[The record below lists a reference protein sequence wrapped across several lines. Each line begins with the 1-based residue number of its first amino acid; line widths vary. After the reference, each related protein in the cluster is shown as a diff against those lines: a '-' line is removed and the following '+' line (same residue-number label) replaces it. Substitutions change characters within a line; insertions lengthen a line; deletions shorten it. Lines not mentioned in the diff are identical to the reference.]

1 MKTRSRRTVAALVAG
16 LSLIVIFAVALAV
29 ARAPD
34 DGALAQGLRGGGF
47 VIVVR
52 HGPTFADIDD
62 GDLLNLDSNA
72 AQLNLNDEGETLAKA
87 FGRAMHD
94 VGIPVGRVF
103 TSKYNG
109 SYETAVL
116 AGFEDIVKVSD
127 LTDGGLVIS
136 PREYDRR
143 AEGFRKMIAMPP
155 NTGTNTILITHQ
167 RNLVAALG
175 KGWQDVKQGEASIFR
190 PENGTYKLVAR
201 VQIDEWRRIANAAKA
216 PTRPL
221 AEIPQQPTA
230 QPH

>member
-1 MKTRSRRTVAALVAG
+1 MKTRSRRIVAALVAC

-29 ARAPD
+29 ARAPED
-34 DGALAQGLRGGGF
+34 EALARGLGGGGF

-109 SYETAVL
+109 AYETAVL

-143 AEGFRKMIAMPP
+143 AEGFRKMLAMPP
-155 NTGTNTILITHQ
+155 NAGTNTILITHQ

-201 VQIDEWRRIANAAKA
+201 VQIDEWRRIANAAKVA
-216 PTRPL
+216 TRPL

>member
-1 MKTRSRRTVAALVAG
+1 MKTRPRRTVAALVACLG
-16 LSLIVIFAVALAV
+16 LLGIFAVAVTV

-34 DGALAQGLRGGGF
+34 DKALAQGLRSGGF

-52 HGPTFADIDD
+52 HGPTFADIEDS
-62 GDLLNLDSNA
+62 DLLNLESNA
-72 AQLNLNDEGETLAKA
+72 AQLNLNDEGETLARA

-109 SYETAVL
+109 AYETAVL
-116 AGFEDIVKVSD
+116 AGLEDIVKAPD

-143 AEGFRKMIAMPP
+143 AEGFRKMLAMPP
-155 NTGTNTILITHQ
+155 DAATNTILITHQ

-175 KGWQDVKQGEASIFR
+175 KDWQDVKQGEASIFR

-201 VQIDEWRRIANAAKA
+201 VRIDEWPSIAKA
-216 PTRPL
+216 PRQTPV
-221 AEIPQQPTA
+221 
-230 QPH
+230 H

>member
-1 MKTRSRRTVAALVAG
+1 METRSRRTFAALVACLG
-16 LSLIVIFAVALAV
+16 LIGFAVAVTA

-34 DGALAQGLRGGGF
+34 DKAIAQGLRSGGF

-52 HGPTFADIDD
+52 HGPTFADIED
-62 GDLLNLDSNA
+62 GDLLNFDSNA
-72 AQLNLNDEGETLAKA
+72 AQLNLNDEGETLARA

-109 SYETAVL
+109 AYETAVL
-116 AGFEDIVKVSD
+116 AGFDDIVKAPD

-143 AEGFRKMIAMPP
+143 AEGFRKMLAMPP
-155 NTGTNTILITHQ
+155 DAGTNTILITHQ

-175 KGWQDVKQGEASIFR
+175 KDWQDAKQGEASIFR
-190 PENGTYKLVAR
+190 PENGNYKLVAR
-201 VQIDEWRRIANAAKA
+201 VQIAEWPRIAKV
-216 PTRPL
+216 PR
-221 AEIPQQPTA
+221 
-230 QPH
+230 

>member
-1 MKTRSRRTVAALVAG
+1 MKTRSRRTVAALVACLG
-16 LSLIVIFAVALAV
+16 LIGFAVAVTA

-34 DGALAQGLRGGGF
+34 DKALAQGLRSGGF

-52 HGPTFADIDD
+52 HGPTFADIED

-72 AQLNLNDEGETLAKA
+72 AQLNLNDEGETLARA

-109 SYETAVL
+109 AYETAVL
-116 AGFEDIVKVSD
+116 AGFDDIVKAPD

-143 AEGFRKMIAMPP
+143 AEGFRKMLAMPP
-155 NTGTNTILITHQ
+155 DAGTNTILITHQ

-175 KGWQDVKQGEASIFR
+175 KDWQDVKQGEASIFR
-190 PENGTYKLVAR
+190 PENGSYKLVAR
-201 VQIDEWRRIANAAKA
+201 VQIAEWPRIAKV
-216 PTRPL
+216 PR
-221 AEIPQQPTA
+221 
-230 QPH
+230 

>member
-1 MKTRSRRTVAALVAG
+1 MKTRPRRTVAALVACLG
-16 LSLIVIFAVALAV
+16 LIGFAVAVTA

-34 DGALAQGLRGGGF
+34 DKALAQGLRSGGF

-72 AQLNLNDEGETLAKA
+72 AQLNLNDEGETLARA

-109 SYETAVL
+109 AYETAVL
-116 AGFEDIVKVSD
+116 AGFDDIVKAPD

-143 AEGFRKMIAMPP
+143 AEGFRKMLAMPP
-155 NTGTNTILITHQ
+155 DAGTNTILITHQ

-175 KGWQDVKQGEASIFR
+175 KEWQDVKQGEASIFR
-190 PENGTYKLVAR
+190 PENGSYKLVAR
-201 VQIDEWRRIANAAKA
+201 VQIAEWPRIAKV
-216 PTRPL
+216 PR
-221 AEIPQQPTA
+221 
-230 QPH
+230 

>member
-1 MKTRSRRTVAALVAG
+1 MKTRSRRSVAALVACLG
-16 LSLIVIFAVALAV
+16 LIGFAVAVTA

-34 DGALAQGLRGGGF
+34 DKALAQGLRSRGF

-52 HGPTFADIDD
+52 HGPTFADIED

-72 AQLNLNDEGETLAKA
+72 AQLNLNDEGETLARA

-109 SYETAVL
+109 AYETAVL
-116 AGFEDIVKVSD
+116 AGFDDIVKAPD

-143 AEGFRKMIAMPP
+143 AEGFRKMLAMPP
-155 NTGTNTILITHQ
+155 DAGTNTILITHQ

-175 KGWQDVKQGEASIFR
+175 KEWQDVKQGEASIFR
-190 PENGTYKLVAR
+190 PENGSYKLVAR
-201 VQIDEWRRIANAAKA
+201 VRIDEWHRIAKAAKVD
-216 PTRPL
+216 TRPL
-221 AEIPQQPTA
+221 AEIPQPPTPL
-230 QPH
+230 PH

>member
-1 MKTRSRRTVAALVAG
+1 MKTRSRRTVAALVACLG
-16 LSLIVIFAVALAV
+16 LIGFAVAVTA

-34 DGALAQGLRGGGF
+34 DKALAQGLRSGGF

-52 HGPTFADIDD
+52 HGPTFADIED

-72 AQLNLNDEGETLAKA
+72 AQLNLNDEGETLARA

-109 SYETAVL
+109 AYETAVL
-116 AGFEDIVKVSD
+116 AGFDDIVKAPD
-127 LTDGGLVIS
+127 LTDGGFVIS

-143 AEGFRKMIAMPP
+143 AEGFRKMLAMPP
-155 NTGTNTILITHQ
+155 NAGMNTILITHQ

-175 KGWQDVKQGEASIFR
+175 KDWQDAKQGEASIFR
-190 PENGTYKLVAR
+190 PENGSYKLVAR
-201 VQIDEWRRIANAAKA
+201 VQIAEWSRIAKV
-216 PTRPL
+216 PR
-221 AEIPQQPTA
+221 
-230 QPH
+230 

>member
-1 MKTRSRRTVAALVAG
+1 MKTRSRRTVAALVACLG
-16 LSLIVIFAVALAV
+16 LIGFAVAVTA

-34 DGALAQGLRGGGF
+34 DKGLAQGLRSGGF

-52 HGPTFADIDD
+52 HGPTFADIED

-72 AQLNLNDEGETLAKA
+72 AQLNLNDEGETLARA

-109 SYETAVL
+109 AYETAVL
-116 AGFEDIVKVSD
+116 AGFDDIVKAPD
-127 LTDGGLVIS
+127 LTDGGLVIA

-143 AEGFRKMIAMPP
+143 AEGFRKMLAMPP
-155 NTGTNTILITHQ
+155 DAGTNTILITHQ

-175 KGWQDVKQGEASIFR
+175 KDWRDAKQGAASIFR
-190 PENGTYKLVAR
+190 PENGSYKLVAR
-201 VQIDEWRRIANAAKA
+201 VQIAEWPRIAKV
-216 PTRPL
+216 PR
-221 AEIPQQPTA
+221 
-230 QPH
+230 

>member
-1 MKTRSRRTVAALVAG
+1 MKTRSRRTVAALVACLG
-16 LSLIVIFAVALAV
+16 LIGFAVVVTA

-34 DGALAQGLRGGGF
+34 DKALAQGLRSGGF

-52 HGPTFADIDD
+52 HGPTFADIED

-72 AQLNLNDEGETLAKA
+72 AQLNLNDEGETLARA

-109 SYETAVL
+109 AYETAVL
-116 AGFEDIVKVSD
+116 AGFDDIVKAPD

-143 AEGFRKMIAMPP
+143 AEGFRKMLAMPP
-155 NTGTNTILITHQ
+155 DAATNTILITHQ

-175 KGWQDVKQGEASIFR
+175 KDWRDAKQGEASIFR
-190 PENGTYKLVAR
+190 PENGGYKLVAR
-201 VQIDEWRRIANAAKA
+201 VQIAEWPRIAKV
-216 PTRPL
+216 PR
-221 AEIPQQPTA
+221 
-230 QPH
+230 

>member
-1 MKTRSRRTVAALVAG
+1 MKTRPRRTVAALVACLG
-16 LSLIVIFAVALAV
+16 LLGIFAVAVTA

-34 DGALAQGLRGGGF
+34 DKALAQGLRSGGF

-52 HGPTFADIDD
+52 HGPTFADIED

-72 AQLNLNDEGETLAKA
+72 AQLNLNDEGEALARA

-109 SYETAVL
+109 AYETAVL
-116 AGFEDIVKVSD
+116 AGFDDIVKAPD

-143 AEGFRKMIAMPP
+143 AEGFRKMLAMPP
-155 NTGTNTILITHQ
+155 DVGTNTILITHQ

-175 KGWQDVKQGEASIFR
+175 KDWRDAKQGEASIFR
-190 PENGTYKLVAR
+190 PENGSYKLVAR
-201 VQIDEWRRIANAAKA
+201 VQIAEWPRMAKV
-216 PTRPL
+216 PR
-221 AEIPQQPTA
+221 
-230 QPH
+230 

>member
-1 MKTRSRRTVAALVAG
+1 MKTRSRRIVAALVACLG
-16 LSLIVIFAVALAV
+16 LIGFAVAVTA

-34 DGALAQGLRGGGF
+34 DEALAQGLRSGGF

-52 HGPTFADIDD
+52 HGPTFADIED

-72 AQLNLNDEGETLAKA
+72 AQLNLNDEGETLARA

-109 SYETAVL
+109 AYETAVL
-116 AGFEDIVKVSD
+116 AGFDDIVKAPD

-143 AEGFRKMIAMPP
+143 AEGFRKMLAMPP
-155 NTGTNTILITHQ
+155 DAATNTILITHQ

-175 KGWQDVKQGEASIFR
+175 KEWQDAKQGEASIFR
-190 PENGTYKLVAR
+190 PENGGYKLVAR
-201 VQIDEWRRIANAAKA
+201 VQIAEWPRIAKV
-216 PTRPL
+216 PR
-221 AEIPQQPTA
+221 
-230 QPH
+230 

>member
-1 MKTRSRRTVAALVAG
+1 MKTRSRRTVAALVAC
-16 LSLIVIFAVALAV
+16 LSLIGCAVALTAA

-34 DGALAQGLRGGGF
+34 DKALAQGLRSGGF

-52 HGPTFADIDD
+52 HGPTFADIED

-72 AQLNLNDEGETLAKA
+72 AQLNLNDEGETLARA

-109 SYETAVL
+109 AYETAVL
-116 AGFEDIVKVSD
+116 AGFDDIVKAPD
-127 LTDGGLVIS
+127 LTDGGLVIA

-143 AEGFRKMIAMPP
+143 AEGFRKMLAMPP
-155 NTGTNTILITHQ
+155 AAGTNTILITQQ

-175 KGWQDVKQGEASIFR
+175 KDWQDAKQGEASIFR
-190 PENGTYKLVAR
+190 PENGSYKLVAR
-201 VQIDEWRRIANAAKA
+201 VQIAEWPRIAKV
-216 PTRPL
+216 PR
-221 AEIPQQPTA
+221 
-230 QPH
+230 

>member
-1 MKTRSRRTVAALVAG
+1 MKTRSRRTVAALVACLG
-16 LSLIVIFAVALAV
+16 LIGFAVAVTA

-34 DGALAQGLRGGGF
+34 DKALAQGLRSGGF

-52 HGPTFADIDD
+52 HGPTFADIED

-72 AQLNLNDEGETLAKA
+72 AQLNLNDEGETLARA

-109 SYETAVL
+109 AYETAVF
-116 AGFEDIVKVSD
+116 AGFDDIVKAPD

-143 AEGFRKMIAMPP
+143 AEGFRKMLAMPP
-155 NTGTNTILITHQ
+155 AAGTNTILITHQ

-175 KGWQDVKQGEASIFR
+175 KDWRDAKQGEASIFR
-190 PENGTYKLVAR
+190 PENGSYKLVAR
-201 VQIDEWRRIANAAKA
+201 VQIAEWPRMAKV
-216 PTRPL
+216 PR
-221 AEIPQQPTA
+221 
-230 QPH
+230 

>member
-1 MKTRSRRTVAALVAG
+1 MKTRSRRTVAALVACLG
-16 LSLIVIFAVALAV
+16 LIGFAVAVTA

-34 DGALAQGLRGGGF
+34 DKALAQGLRSGGF

-52 HGPTFADIDD
+52 HGPTFADIED

-72 AQLNLNDEGETLAKA
+72 AQRKLNDDGETLARA
-87 FGRAMHD
+87 FGRAMRD

-109 SYETAVL
+109 AYETAVL
-116 AGFEDIVKVSD
+116 AGFDDIVKAPD

-143 AEGFRKMIAMPP
+143 AEGFRKLLAMPP

-175 KGWQDVKQGEASIFR
+175 KGWHDVKQGEASIFR

-201 VQIDEWRRIANAAKA
+201 VQIDEWRRIANAAKVD
-216 PTRPL
+216 TRPL
-221 AEIPQQPTA
+221 AEIQQPPTA

>member
-1 MKTRSRRTVAALVAG
+1 MKTRSRRTVAALVACLG
-16 LSLIVIFAVALAV
+16 LIGFAVVVTA

-34 DGALAQGLRGGGF
+34 DKALAQGLRSGGF

-52 HGPTFADIDD
+52 HGPTFADIED

-72 AQLNLNDEGETLAKA
+72 AQLNLNDEGETLARA

-109 SYETAVL
+109 AYETAVL
-116 AGFEDIVKVSD
+116 AGFDDIVKAPD

-143 AEGFRKMIAMPP
+143 AEGFRKMLAMPP
-155 NTGTNTILITHQ
+155 DAGTNTILITHQ

-175 KGWQDVKQGEASIFR
+175 KDWQDAKQGEASIFR
-190 PENGTYKLVAR
+190 PENGSYKLVAG
-201 VQIDEWRRIANAAKA
+201 VQIAERPRIAKV
-216 PTRPL
+216 PR
-221 AEIPQQPTA
+221 
-230 QPH
+230 

>member
-1 MKTRSRRTVAALVAG
+1 MTTRSIRTVAALAVCFG
-16 LSLIVIFAVALAV
+16 LIGIFAVAVTA

-34 DGALAQGLRGGGF
+34 DKALAQGLRGGGF

-52 HGPTFADIDD
+52 HGPTSADIED

-94 VGIPVGRVF
+94 VGIPVGSVF

-109 SYETAVL
+109 AYVTAVL
-116 AGFEDIVKVSD
+116 AGFEDIVKAPD

-143 AEGFRKMIAMPP
+143 AEGFRKMLAMPP
-155 NTGTNTILITHQ
+155 NAGTNTILITHQ
-167 RNLVAALG
+167 RNLIAALG
-175 KGWQDVKQGEASIFR
+175 KDWQDVKQGEASIFR
-190 PENGTYKLVAR
+190 PENGSYKLVAR
-201 VQIDEWRRIANAAKA
+201 VRIAERPRIAKA
-216 PTRPL
+216 PR
-221 AEIPQQPTA
+221 
-230 QPH
+230 